1 MIPYPQTFLVLGT
14 FIVVTFTIHIFVR
27 RVFVASATIGLACGL
42 IFTLVSLVQDHH
54 LSAVPFLM
62 GGFYGFVFALF
73 VGAFFYLGRRFLE
86 WIRRA

>member
-14 FIVVTFTIHIFVR
+14 IIVVTFTIHIFDR

-62 GGFYGFVFALF
+62 GGLYGFIFALF
-73 VGAFFYLGRRFLE
+73 VGRFFTLAGGF
-86 WIRRA
+86 